1 MRWSKSAILTLIGA
15 DDDYTPA
22 SLVEEREVPAINQHG
37 GNSSVIVYENSH
49 HSFDSI
55 DPVIHVP
62 NAIAVGRRH
71 TVCRKRWFSLS

>member
-1 MRWSKSAILTLIGA
+1 MTTHPPVSLKS
-15 DDDYTPA
+15 
-22 SLVEEREVPAINQHG
+22 SSPAINQHG
-37 GNSSVIVYENSH
+37 GSSSVIVYENSH

-71 TVCRKRWFSLS
+71 TVLSKDGFTIMIKFQGTYAGQKDFHE